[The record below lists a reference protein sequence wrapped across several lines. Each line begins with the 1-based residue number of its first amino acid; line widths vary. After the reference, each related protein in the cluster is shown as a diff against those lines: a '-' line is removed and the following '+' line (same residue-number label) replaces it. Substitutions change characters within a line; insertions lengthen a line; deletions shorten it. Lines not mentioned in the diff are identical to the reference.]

1 MTITVAPKGFGSEN
15 MTALKMFT
23 PSATQRDVED
33 FIVEAVDRAG
43 SNPLPAGRGGR
54 GSGRDP
60 PIWRPK
66 LAKRALLRP
75 LDQSSPDP
83 YYADMGPGCWSG

>member
-43 SNPLPAGRGGR
+43 SNPCPPVVVGVGLGGT
-54 GSGRDP
+54 SDLAAQ
-60 PIWRPK
+60 
-66 LAKRALLRP
+66 LAKRACCAP
-75 LDQSSPDP
+75 WTSP
-83 YYADMGPGCWSG
+83 ALILITRIWRPGCWNG